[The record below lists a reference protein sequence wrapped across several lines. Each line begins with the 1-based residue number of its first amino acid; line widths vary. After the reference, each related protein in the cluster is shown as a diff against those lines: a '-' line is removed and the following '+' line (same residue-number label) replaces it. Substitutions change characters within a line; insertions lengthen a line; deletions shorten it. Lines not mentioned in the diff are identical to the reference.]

1 MAYFGLVIA
10 ASILPAFL
18 ASSVSWMARWQMLIA
33 AVGAFV
39 SLLLAYISYFKIQAV
54 CLVCSTVHA
63 ISVVNFI
70 WTLVGFMKVRNQP
83 QTVAEGG
90 FVKLLAVCLALGVP
104 PLLAGAILPL
114 VSSTLG
120 VSTESPGKSDIPE
133 ATATPFPAEW
143 VQFSVSNYVGQGEDY
158 RKGSDQAK
166 VVVHMFS
173 DLECPHCKITAEA
186 IESAQ
191 SAVGADQVL
200 FVYRN
205 YPLSNKCNANIGG
218 EGHSHACDLAMALR
232 CAGSQRKEAFW
243 EYKDW
248 AFSGIEMSPE
258 ERQRTFTLEGMRAH
272 AEKLKLDP
280 ARFEAC
286 LRDKI
291 ELPKIQAD
299 IDIGKKMGLTGTPL
313 VVINGRTYSG
323 DRTPQALTR
332 AMREALASK

>member
-1 MAYFGLVIA
+1 
-10 ASILPAFL
+10 
-18 ASSVSWMARWQMLIA
+18 
-33 AVGAFV
+33 
-39 SLLLAYISYFKIQAV
+39 
-54 CLVCSTVHA
+54 
-63 ISVVNFI
+63 
-70 WTLVGFMKVRNQP
+70 
-83 QTVAEGG
+83 
-90 FVKLLAVCLALGVP
+90 
-104 PLLAGAILPL
+104 
-114 VSSTLG
+114 
-120 VSTESPGKSDIPE
+120 
-133 ATATPFPAEW
+133 
-143 VQFSVSNYVGQGEDY
+143 
-158 RKGSDQAK
+158 
-166 VVVHMFS
+166 
-173 DLECPHCKITAEA
+173 
-186 IESAQ
+186 
-191 SAVGADQVL
+191 
-200 FVYRN
+200 
-205 YPLSNKCNANIGG
+205 
-218 EGHSHACDLAMALR
+218 MALR